1 MIKLNDQLK
10 ISILVL
16 LVGSYIIYDQKP
28 RLMFKENGEFKH
40 FGVKQDETIFPFF
53 MMITVMGFTVYYVL
67 LLREGKYV

>member
-10 ISILVL
+10 ISILVM

-28 RLMFKENGEFKH
+28 RLMFKDNGEFKQ